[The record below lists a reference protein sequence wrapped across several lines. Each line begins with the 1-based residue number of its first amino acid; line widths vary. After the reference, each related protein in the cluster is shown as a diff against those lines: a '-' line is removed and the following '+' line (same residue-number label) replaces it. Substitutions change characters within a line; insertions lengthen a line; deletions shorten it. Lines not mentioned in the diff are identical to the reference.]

1 MSLDYAILSFL
12 HFSPMSGYDLKKFFD
27 DSINHFWSTT
37 QSHIYRALGQME
49 TRGWI
54 THEIFE
60 QDGRPNR
67 KVYSITPLGSQHLHT
82 WLTTPLPLD
91 DLREAWLI
99 QIFFAHNL
107 SNPEIEGLLTARL
120 EAVKEKLRSLQ
131 VDAQEAIDRNARN
144 IGIARARALWQ
155 MTLDYGIA
163 AYKAEITWLEEAI
176 EQSKHLPALSAPY
189 PPSHTERE

>member
-12 HFSPMSGYDLKKFFD
+12 NFSPMSGYDLKKYID
-27 DSINHFWSTT
+27 DSIDHFWSAT
-37 QSHIYRALGQME
+37 QSHIYRSLKQME

-54 THEIFE
+54 THEVKE
-60 QDGRPNR
+60 QEGRPNK
-67 KVYSITPLGSQHLHT
+67 KVYSITPLGSQNLHT

-107 SNPEIEGLLTARL
+107 SNPEIEGLLKTRR
-120 EAVKEKLRSLQ
+120 EAVQKKMRSLE
-131 VDAQEAIDRNARN
+131 VDAQEAIDRNTRN
-144 IGIARARALWQ
+144 ISIPRASALWQ

-163 AYKAEITWLEEAI
+163 TYKAEIAWLDEAI
-176 EQSKHLPALSAPY
+176 EQSKHLPAFAFSQTP
-189 PPSHTERE
+189 TEN

>member
-12 HFSPMSGYDLKKFFD
+12 NFAPMSGYDLKKLFD
-27 DSINHFWSTT
+27 DSINHFWSAT

-54 THEIFE
+54 THETIDQE
-60 QDGRPNR
+60 RHPNK
-67 KVYSITPLGSQHLHT
+67 KVYSITPAGTRNLHT

-107 SNPEIEGLLTARL
+107 TNPEIGALLTARL
-120 EAVKEKLRSLQ
+120 EAVKEKLQSLQ
-131 VDAQEAIDRNARN
+131 VDAHESIDRNAQS
-144 IGIARARALWQ
+144 IGIARASTLWQ

-163 AYKAEITWLEEAI
+163 IYEAEIAWLEKAI
-176 EQSKHLPALSAPY
+176 EKAQHLPALTFPQ
-189 PPSHTERE
+189 PSEN